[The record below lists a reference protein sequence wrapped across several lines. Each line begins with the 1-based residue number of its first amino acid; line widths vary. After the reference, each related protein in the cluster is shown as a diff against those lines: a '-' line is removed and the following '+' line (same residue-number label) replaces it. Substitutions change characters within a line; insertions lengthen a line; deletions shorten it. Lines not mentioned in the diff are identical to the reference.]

1 MEKMIVGEKKGIC
14 PKQDMFEADFKR
26 DCAQCELLKQAQE
39 KVKQLN
45 KENDTLLTI
54 MEFVFSSTR
63 LWVMKE
69 GLLPGITEENIDQK
83 FADGKKEVS
92 ALFDKLIKTGE
103 PSFVHGIFRALNLPE
118 DFQHFI

>member
-1 MEKMIVGEKKGIC
+1 MDEMEERKGIC
-14 PKQDMFEADFKR
+14 PKRDTFEADSGG

-39 KVKQLN
+39 KVNQMS

-54 MEFVFSSTR
+54 MELVFSSTR
-63 LWVMKE
+63 LWVMEK
-69 GLLPGITEENIDQK
+69 GLLPGITEENVDQK
-83 FADGKKEVS
+83 FSDGKKEVS

-118 DFQHFI
+118 DFQHFV